1 MVMRVRNLLCG
12 HGEQGGDS
20 KRDSSRHCVGVQPE
34 AHLAVGFVPSNVKT
48 LLENKSGVFTQE
60 TMTSIQQGT

>member
-1 MVMRVRNLLCG
+1 MVTRFRNLLCG

-20 KRDSSRHCVGVQPE
+20 KRDSSGHCVGVQPE
-34 AHLAVGFVPSNVKT
+34 AHLAVGFVHSNIKP
-48 LLENKSGVFTQE
+48 LLENRSGEFTQE

>member
-1 MVMRVRNLLCG
+1 MRRRVRNLLCG

-34 AHLAVGFVPSNVKT
+34 AHLAVGFQMSKPFSKIEAEC
-48 LLENKSGVFTQE
+48 LPRRL
-60 TMTSIQQGT
+60 